1 MTSTRFASK
10 RGARGLALALSTALL
25 PALALAHQQETIG
38 FEFEDYLYLWPSSA
52 PAHDVEKIWLPSATD
67 PRRIELR
74 YDNRKSY
81 KDLEIHLGPFRFDQ
95 LPADAFT
102 RYTEYYSPLTSTAA
116 TANGSGLQTLSVA
129 SKAWLSYSPI
139 ARYPSDKSA
148 TEYQLGYVY
157 RFDNADA
164 GANKTDPRAH
174 PTSDVGP
181 QATFSLDVRK
191 VYPFFDRVGTDQAF
205 PYFKDRSI
213 TVLTTLKNYN
223 ATMNSS
229 KDCQS
234 DLAKRLPLY
243 CRSALGRG
251 LAATLA
257 VYLNDVFLSVNGG
270 STQIG
275 KEAHPLYL
283 RNVQPDINAVK
294 EYFNTVIGTD
304 PTLRGRKVEFL
315 NELRTVLVAVLPTL
329 TQPGFERA
337 DFVDKYAQFL
347 ASDRPTGFSYGPTDH
362 VLDHDIPRYNFQ
374 SLSDASDAVIRSP
387 WTGINH
393 NQYVYFEV
401 RNLRNFEAERL
412 GKSPTAYALP
422 YTQAATLA
430 QGVMS
435 YLQRFHTAMRDA
447 GILTQQP

>member
-1 MTSTRFASK
+1 MTSIRFTFP
-10 RGARGLALALSTALL
+10 RRARGLALALGILML
-25 PALALAHQQETIG
+25 PAIALAHQQETIG

-67 PRRIELR
+67 ARRIELR

-95 LPADAFT
+95 LPADAFA
-102 RYTEYYSPLTSTAA
+102 RYTEYYAPLTSKASTAD
-116 TANGSGLQTLSVA
+116 GSGLQTLSVA
-129 SKAWLSYSPI
+129 STPWLSYGLI
-139 ARYPSDKSA
+139 ARYSSDKPS
-148 TEYQLGYVY
+148 TEYHLGYVY
-157 RFDNADA
+157 RFDNTDA
-164 GANKTDPRAH
+164 GVNKTDPRAH

-191 VYPFFDRVGTDQAF
+191 VYPFFDRVGTSQAF

-213 TVLTTLKNYN
+213 KVLTDLKHYN
-223 ATMNSS
+223 ANVDSS

-234 DLAKRLPLY
+234 ELAKRLPLY
-243 CRSALGRG
+243 CHSALGRG
-251 LAATLA
+251 FAATLA
-257 VYLNDVFLSVNGG
+257 VYLNDVFASVNAS

-283 RNVQPDINAVK
+283 RNIQPNINAVK

-304 PTLRGRKVEFL
+304 PTLREHKAEFL
-315 NELRTVLVAVLPTL
+315 NELRTVLVAVLPPL
-329 TQPGFERA
+329 TKTGFERA

-347 ASDRPTGFSYGPTDH
+347 ASDRPTGFTYGPTDRIEG
-362 VLDHDIPRYNFQ
+362 HDIPRYNFQ
-374 SLSDASDAVIRSP
+374 SLSDASDAVIKSP

-401 RNLRNFEAERL
+401 RNLRTFEADRL
-412 GKSPTAYALP
+412 GKSAAAYALP

-435 YLQRFHTAMRDA
+435 YLQDFHTAMLHA
-447 GILTQQP
+447 GIATQL

>member
-10 RGARGLALALSTALL
+10 RCARGLALALSTALL

-38 FEFEDYLYLWPSSA
+38 FEFEDYLYLWPSGA

-67 PRRIELR
+67 ARRIELR
-74 YDNRKSY
+74 YDNRKNY
-81 KDLEIHLGPFRFDQ
+81 KDLEIHVGPFRFDQ
-95 LPADAFT
+95 LPADAFA
-102 RYTEYYSPLTSTAA
+102 RYTEYYAPLTSTAA
-116 TANGSGLQTLSVA
+116 TADGGGLQTLSVD
-129 SKAWLSYSPI
+129 SKPWLSYGLI
-139 ARYPSDKSA
+139 ARYSSDRPSS
-148 TEYQLGYVY
+148 EYHLGYVY
-157 RFDNADA
+157 RFDNDKA
-164 GANKTDPRAH
+164 GANKIDPRAH

-213 TVLTTLKNYN
+213 TVLTDLKRYN
-223 ATMNSS
+223 ATVESS

-251 LAATLA
+251 FAATLA

-283 RNVQPDINAVK
+283 RNIQPDINAVK

-304 PTLRGRKVEFL
+304 PTLHGHTAEFL
-315 NELRTVLVAVLPTL
+315 NELRTVLVAVLPAL

-347 ASDRPTGFSYGPTDH
+347 AADRPTGFTYGPTDRFEE
-362 VLDHDIPRYNFQ
+362 HDIPRYNFQ
-374 SLSDASDAVIRSP
+374 SLSDASDAVIKSP

-401 RNLRNFEAERL
+401 RNLRNFEADRL
-412 GKSPTAYALP
+412 GKSAAAYALP

-435 YLQRFHTAMRDA
+435 YLQGFHTAMQEG
-447 GILTQQP
+447 GITTQL